1 MMTFSSTSAS
11 VASTAASTTA
21 FTNGAPG
28 RKMMGLALR
37 EPKITRRAGYVVTE
51 RKLKPEEL
59 FPKELTFEVRI

>member
-1 MMTFSSTSAS
+1 
-11 VASTAASTTA
+11 
-21 FTNGAPG
+21 
-28 RKMMGLALR
+28 MMGSALR